1 MKRSAVSKRYARAFF
16 ELAGSAPEASKLAD
30 TLADFD
36 AAVEIS
42 EELKQVLKNPAFRSE
57 RIPVVRLLAKE
68 IGFSDLALKS
78 IIYLIERDRI
88 VNLSDIIESVRT
100 IIEAKS
106 GKLRAEVISAE
117 ELPEDRYQRI
127 KAALERITGQMIV
140 INKSIDSDL
149 IGGVV
154 TRVGSVIYD
163 GSIRS
168 QLRHFNT
175 SIG

>member
-16 ELAGSAPEASKLAD
+16 ELAGGAGEAAKLAD
-30 TLADFD
+30 DLANFSQAIDKSD
-36 AAVEIS
+36 
-42 EELKQVLKNPAFRSE
+42 ELKQVLHNPAFRQQ
-57 RIPVVRLLAKE
+57 RISVVSQLAGE
-68 IGFSDLALKS
+68 IGFSDLALKALT
-78 IIYLIERDRI
+78 YLIERDRI
-88 VNLSDIIESVRT
+88 ANLADIVESLRTTIES
-100 IIEAKS
+100 KS
-106 GKLRAEVISAE
+106 GRLRAEVISAE

-127 KAALERITGQMIV
+127 KAALERITGKMIV
-140 INKSIDSDL
+140 INKSVDPNL

-175 SIG
+175 SIS